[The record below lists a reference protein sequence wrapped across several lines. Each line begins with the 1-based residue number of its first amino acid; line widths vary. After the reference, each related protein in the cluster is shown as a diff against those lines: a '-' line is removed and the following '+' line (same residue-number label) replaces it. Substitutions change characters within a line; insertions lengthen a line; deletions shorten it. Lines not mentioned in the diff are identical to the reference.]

1 MNNPNPYERFV
12 WPWTMIVANIFGN
25 KKNEP
30 KDYDRKHWLRK
41 FELYKPKDVP
51 ILHSGENSR
60 RYAWLKFA
68 T

>member
-1 MNNPNPYERFV
+1 
-12 WPWTMIVANIFGN
+12 MIVANIFGN